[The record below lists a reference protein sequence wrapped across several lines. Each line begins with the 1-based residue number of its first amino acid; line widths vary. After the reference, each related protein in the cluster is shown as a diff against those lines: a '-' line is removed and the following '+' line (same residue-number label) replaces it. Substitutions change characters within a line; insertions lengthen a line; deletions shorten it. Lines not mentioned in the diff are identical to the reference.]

1 MKSAEVKKLRARDDW
16 CWHCGATADL
26 VPHHRANRGSGGSK
40 VLDTL
45 QNVILVCSRFNG
57 EMESN
62 AAVASWARDL
72 GLKLSRYDAPNSPLF
87 DNYAKRWYE
96 LDTKGNKHETEPPSY
111 LI

>member
-1 MKSAEVKKLRARDDW
+1 
-16 CWHCGATADL
+16 
-26 VPHHRANRGSGGSK
+26 
-40 VLDTL
+40 
-45 QNVILVCSRFNG
+45 
-57 EMESN
+57 MESN